1 MDTIFTR
8 ISVRHFEPKPV
19 EEEKIDKVLRAAF
32 AAPSAKNQQP
42 WEFFVVTN
50 RDVLQELGNA
60 TPYAGPVRNATA
72 AIVVAYR
79 KEGLNVPEFAQID
92 CAIATE
98 NILLELEAQGLGGV
112 MIGTAPHK
120 AQMAKVAKAV
130 NMPENLEAFTIVAFG
145 YPAKRR
151 PQEDR
156 YDAKRI
162 HYVK

>member
-1 MDTIFTR
+1 MDAIFTR
-8 ISVRHFEPKPV
+8 ISIRNFEPRAV
-19 EEEKIDKVLRAAF
+19 EPEKIDKVLRAAF
-32 AAPSAKNQQP
+32 AAPTAKNQQP

-50 RDVLQELGNA
+50 REVLDELGNA
-60 TPYAGPVRNATA
+60 TPYATPVKKAVA

-79 KEGLNVPEFAQID
+79 KEGLSVPEFAQID

-98 NILLELEAQGLGGV
+98 NILLELEALGLGGV
-112 MIGTAPHK
+112 MIGTAPHE

-156 YDAKRI
+156 YDAARI

>member
-1 MDTIFTR
+1 MDAIFTR
-8 ISVRHFEPKPV
+8 ISIRNFEPRAV
-19 EEEKIDKVLRAAF
+19 EPEKIDKVLRAAF
-32 AAPSAKNQQP
+32 AAPTAKNQQP

-50 RDVLQELGNA
+50 REVLDELGNA
-60 TPYAGPVRNATA
+60 TPYATPVKKAVA

-79 KEGLNVPEFAQID
+79 KEGLSVPEFAQID

-98 NILLELEAQGLGGV
+98 NILLELEALGLGGV
-112 MIGTAPHK
+112 MIGTAPHE

>member
-1 MDTIFTR
+1 MSSIYHR
-8 ISVRHFEPKPV
+8 ISVRVYEDRPV

-98 NILLELEAQGLGGV
+98 NILLELEALGLGGV

-120 AQMAKVAKAV
+120 PQMAAVAKAV
-130 NMPENLEAFTIVAFG
+130 NMPDHLEAFTVVAFG

-156 YDAKRI
+156 YDAERI

>member
-1 MDTIFTR
+1 MDAIFTR
-8 ISVRHFEPKPV
+8 ISIRNFEPRAV
-19 EEEKIDKVLRAAF
+19 EPEKIDKVLRAAF
-32 AAPSAKNQQP
+32 AAPTAKNQQP

-50 RDVLQELGNA
+50 REVLDELGDA
-60 TPYAGPVRNATA
+60 TPYATPVKKAAA

-98 NILLELEAQGLGGV
+98 NILLELEALGLGGV
-112 MIGTAPHK
+112 MIGTAPHEV
-120 AQMAKVAKAV
+120 QMAKVAKAV
-130 NMPENLEAFTIVAFG
+130 NMPDNLEAFTIVAFG

-162 HYVK
+162 HFVT

>member
-1 MDTIFTR
+1 MDAIFTR
-8 ISVRHFEPKPV
+8 ISIRNFEPRAV
-19 EEEKIDKVLRAAF
+19 EPEKIDKVLRAAF
-32 AAPSAKNQQP
+32 AAPTAKNQQP

-50 RDVLQELGNA
+50 REVLDELGDA
-60 TPYAGPVRNATA
+60 TPYATPVKKATA

-98 NILLELEAQGLGGV
+98 NILLELEALGLGGV
-112 MIGTAPHK
+112 MIGTAPHE

-130 NMPENLEAFTIVAFG
+130 NMPDNLEAFTIVAFG

>member
-1 MDTIFTR
+1 MDAIFTR
-8 ISVRHFEPKPV
+8 ISIRNFEPRAV
-19 EEEKIDKVLRAAF
+19 EPEKIDKVLRAAF
-32 AAPSAKNQQP
+32 AAPTAKNQQP

-50 RDVLQELGNA
+50 REVLDELGNA
-60 TPYAGPVRNATA
+60 TPYATPVKKAVA

-79 KEGLNVPEFAQID
+79 KEGLDVPEFAQID

-98 NILLELEAQGLGGV
+98 NILLELEALGLGGV
-112 MIGTAPHK
+112 MIGTAPHE